1 MPSDAPHP
9 PATPPTTPPG
19 AAAEDA
25 RLDAGV
31 QQLRAL
37 LLPGERLE
45 AYAVQRR
52 LFALVQPRLIV
63 AATSGRFLVLDR
75 QLLGGY
81 TLADVR
87 WQDLRD
93 ATMRAGIFG
102 ADLTITA
109 LEDSDLATA
118 DTVGRSTT
126 YRGLRKDQ
134 AQEIYRL
141 CQAQEQAWREKRR
154 VRDLDELR
162 ARSGGIQ
169 LGATAAPHAAAAAST
184 AGDDPTA
191 RLRRAKEMLDAGL
204 LTDAEFESIKAR
216 IIDGL

>member
-1 MPSDAPHP
+1 MPPDAPH
-9 PATPPTTPPG
+9 TPTTPPG
-19 AAAEDA
+19 AATEDA

-31 QQLRAL
+31 QQLRSL

-118 DTVGRSTT
+118 DTAGRSVT
-126 YRGLRKDQ
+126 YRGLRKEQ

-169 LGATAAPHAAAAAST
+169 LGAAGAPHAAAPVGA

-191 RLRRAKEMLDAGL
+191 RLRRAREMLDAGL

>member
-1 MPSDAPHP
+1 MTVPGTSSD
-9 PATPPTTPPG
+9 TSS
-19 AAAEDA
+19 AAASVVEDL
-25 RLDAGV
+25 RLDDALH
-31 QQLRAL
+31 QLRAL
-37 LLPGERLE
+37 LLPGETLE

-63 AATSGRFLVLDR
+63 AATSGRFLALDR

-81 TLADVR
+81 TLGDVR

-93 ATMRAGIFG
+93 ASVRAGIFG

-109 LEDSDLATA
+109 LQDGEHGAADSR
-118 DTVGRSTT
+118 GRSVT
-126 YRGLRKDQ
+126 YPGLRKEQ
-134 AQEIYRL
+134 AQEVYRI

-154 VRDLDELR
+154 IRDLDELR

-169 LGATAAPHAAAAAST
+169 LGAGVPNAGHAPAAAS
-184 AGDDPTA
+184 DDPTS

-204 LTDAEFESIKAR
+204 LTDAEYEAIKSR
-216 IIDGL
+216 IIEGL